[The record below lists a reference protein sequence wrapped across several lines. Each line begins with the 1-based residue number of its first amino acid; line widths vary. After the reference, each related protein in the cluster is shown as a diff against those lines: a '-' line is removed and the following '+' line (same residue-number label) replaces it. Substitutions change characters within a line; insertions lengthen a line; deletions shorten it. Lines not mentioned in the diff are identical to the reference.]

1 MEMMKMAKYVQFD
14 FGMDEPIYY
23 EVENFGLENI
33 KKLTS
38 YKENWLR
45 MSFLEGEARTF
56 DGKLLDIYPSQLIKQ
71 VYYGKKLSYAKVK

>member
-33 KKLTS
+33 KKL
-38 YKENWLR
+38 N
-45 MSFLEGEARTF
+45 
-56 DGKLLDIYPSQLIKQ
+56 LIKKI
-71 VYYGKKLSYAKVK
+71 G